1 MIMELQVLPAP
12 SGTAD
17 DTYAHVD
24 AAIALIVASGLH
36 YEVGALGTSVEG
48 APDDLWPLARAVHEA
63 TIRAGARSCV
73 TIIKVADGPAVPDQM
88 ATLTA
93 KHRT

>member
-24 AAIALIVASGLH
+24 AAIALIVAETVFIGGYVLAGLH
-36 YEVGALGTSVEG
+36 FLG
-48 APDDLWPLARAVHEA
+48 
-63 TIRAGARSCV
+63 
-73 TIIKVADGPAVPDQM
+73 
-88 ATLTA
+88 
-93 KHRT
+93 

>member
-24 AAIALIVASGLH
+24 AAIALIVASGVR
-36 YEVGALGTSVEG
+36 YEVGPLGTSVEG
-48 APDDLWPLARAVHEA
+48 TPDQLWPLARAVHEA
-63 TIRAGARSCV
+63 TLHAGARSCV
-73 TIIKVADGPAVPDQM
+73 SIIKVADGPAVPTQM
-88 ATLTA
+88 AELTA
-93 KHRT
+93 KHRS